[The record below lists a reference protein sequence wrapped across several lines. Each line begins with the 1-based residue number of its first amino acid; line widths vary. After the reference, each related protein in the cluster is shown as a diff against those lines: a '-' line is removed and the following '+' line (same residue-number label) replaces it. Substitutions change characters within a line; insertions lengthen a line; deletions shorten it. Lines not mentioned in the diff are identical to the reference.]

1 MSFDILK
8 SLSVYC
14 RTLGLISGVTVSA
27 SLFLGT
33 VMRAICS
40 RRFSDDDLL
49 FFTVQKS
56 MMTRLFYQVV
66 ANLLIQYYMKVFIL
80 GNTIMFTDIVK
91 DGVLVFM
98 NTLFSKAMFYLMN
111 LLYSCLWDITKNYS
125 FLDLGEWYHNEFD
138 YSWRLLVKDDVCLY
152 EMFERAGICI
162 GIVLAILVI
171 YSGNIYNKFT
181 YYYKL

>member
-1 MSFDILK
+1 M
-8 SLSVYC
+8 
-14 RTLGLISGVTVSA
+14 SA
-27 SLFLGT
+27 SLFLLT
-33 VMRAICS
+33 VMRAIFS

-80 GNTIMFTDIVK
+80 GNTIIFTNILK
-91 DGVLVFM
+91 EGVLVLM
-98 NTLFSKAMFYLMN
+98 NTLFSKAIFYFMN
-111 LLYSCLWDITKNYS
+111 LLYSWLWDIAKNYS

-138 YSWRLLVKDDVCLY
+138 YSWRLLVKDEVCLY
-152 EMFERAGICI
+152 EVFERAGIII
-162 GIVLAILVI
+162 GLVLAILVFH
-171 YSGNIYNKFT
+171 SGNIYNKFT